1 MSDVQLVPY
10 DSKYDQDLEKF
21 TIAEAE
27 SAFALLPFAALE
39 DLAPGEY
46 PVVVLHQQH
55 PVGFMRLNQNDEG
68 ASLAQNSNAVL
79 VKSFSITE
87 RMQGQ
92 GLAQAALPQLPDYV
106 RTHFPNTD
114 EIVLSVNFK
123 NPKAIHVYQ
132 KLGYIDTKRILEGP
146 AGPQHVMSYQF

>member
-46 PVVVLHQQH
+46 L
-55 PVGFMRLNQNDEG
+55 
-68 ASLAQNSNAVL
+68 SLFYINNIQ
-79 VKSFSITE
+79 
-87 RMQGQ
+87 
-92 GLAQAALPQLPDYV
+92 LAL
-106 RTHFPNTD
+106 
-114 EIVLSVNFK
+114 
-123 NPKAIHVYQ
+123 
-132 KLGYIDTKRILEGP
+132 
-146 AGPQHVMSYQF
+146 

>member
-10 DSKYDQDLEKF
+10 DTQYNHELEQF
-21 TIAEAE
+21 TIAEKE
-27 SAFALLPFAALE
+27 KAFALLPLAALE

-46 PVVVLHQQH
+46 PVVVLYQQH
-55 PVGFMRLNQNDEG
+55 AVGFMRLNHNDEG
-68 ASLAQNSNAVL
+68 SSLAQNPNAVL

-87 RMQGQ
+87 HMQGQ
-92 GLAQAALPQLPDYV
+92 GLAQAALAQLPDYV
-106 RTHFPNTD
+106 ETHFPNTD

-132 KLGYIDTKRILEGP
+132 KLGYIDTKRVLEGP
-146 AGPQHVMSYQF
+146 AGPQHVMSYHL